1 MSRFV
6 ISNLRVGPEE
16 FREQL
21 PVTGTTID
29 VRTDPDGQQY
39 FYARLDGPIKHQ
51 IDTHFDTSACS
62 PEQLGADANG
72 PFLWVTDIVMRSS
85 TPGEQPHYGM
95 HRFPVDLAYAIDL
108 SYIDDPALDFGKILP
123 IATAEIDDVPAAAPA
138 DTPEPAPAAA
148 AAAAAAVDVPEQ
160 VSIPA
165 ADLDTPAEGDTT
177 TSPAAGDNV
186 AATGLDVEQRD
197 TPTPEAVHVGGN
209 VTAATPPAPAAPHTR
224 PPRPSR
230 PPVPE
235 ALTDTSPIPV
245 VQQHPPRTYPAPP
258 IPPAQLHVTTP
269 SRSRPSK
276 KALMVSATV
285 LTGTLLI
292 IFAGWSVLTSSDS
305 SDSDT
310 SAAPSPTAS
319 DVDLQRV
326 KAALPKGYSDGD
338 CTPTP
343 DTTQPSL
350 TCSPNA
356 DPAGPQTATYA
367 IYPDKQALQQ
377 AFTATI
383 ATFDRVICP
392 GNIQSPGPWRRN
404 SAPTQVAGTLFCG
417 TDRGQAVVVWTS
429 DAQTL
434 LNVTAGNAQGPSL
447 EQLYTWWTTHS

>member
-16 FREQL
+16 FRDQL

-39 FYARLDGPIKHQ
+39 FYARLDGPIKHR

-62 PEQLGADANG
+62 TEQLGADANG
-72 PFLWVTDIVMRSS
+72 PFLWVTDIVMRPS

-108 SYIDDPALDFGKILP
+108 SYLDDPALDFGKILP
-123 IATAEIDDVPAAAPA
+123 IATAEIDDVPDDALADATPSPA
-138 DTPEPAPAAA
+138 DGDAATA
-148 AAAAAAVDVPEQ
+148 LDVPEP
-160 VSIPA
+160 VSTPA

-186 AATGLDVEQRD
+186 AATGLDVEQRF
-197 TPTPEAVHVGGN
+197 TPAPEPARGGDN
-209 VTAATPPAPAAPHTR
+209 ASAATPPPAPAAPHAR
-224 PPRPSR
+224 PPRPPR
-230 PPVPE
+230 PPMPE

-276 KALMVSATV
+276 KTLMVAATV
-285 LTGTLLI
+285 LTGALLI
-292 IFAGWSVLTSSDS
+292 ILAGWSVLTSSDS

-326 KAALPKGYSDGD
+326 KAELPKGYSDGD

-343 DTTQPSL
+343 DTTHPSL
-350 TCSPNA
+350 TCTPNA
-356 DPAGPQTATYA
+356 DPGGPQSATYA
-367 IYPDKQALQQ
+367 IYPDKQALQE

-383 ATFDRVICP
+383 ATFDRTICP

-429 DAQTL
+429 EAQTL

>member
-16 FREQL
+16 LREQL

-62 PEQLGADANG
+62 PVQLGADANG
-72 PFLWVTDIVMRSS
+72 PVLWVTDIVMRSS

-123 IATAEIDDVPAAAPA
+123 IATAEIDDVPDDALADATPTPADGDAAALGV
-138 DTPEPAPAAA
+138 PEP
-148 AAAAAAVDVPEQ
+148 
-160 VSIPA
+160 VSTPA
-165 ADLDTPAEGDTT
+165 ADLGTPAEGDTT
-177 TSPAAGDNV
+177 TSPATGDNV

-197 TPTPEAVHVGGN
+197 TQTPEPAGVGGN
-209 VTAATPPAPAAPHTR
+209 ATGATSPAAPVAPHVR
-224 PPRPSR
+224 PSRPSR

-235 ALTDTSPIPV
+235 ALSDTSPIPV

-269 SRSRPSK
+269 SRSGPSK
-276 KALMVSATV
+276 KALMVSSAV

-310 SAAPSPTAS
+310 SAAPSPAAS

-326 KAALPKGYSDGD
+326 KAVLPKGYSDGD

-350 TCSPNA
+350 SCSANV
-356 DPAGPQTATYA
+356 DPGGPHTATYA
-367 IYPDKQALQQ
+367 IYPDKQALQR
-377 AFTATI
+377 AFTTTV
-383 ATFDRVICP
+383 ATFDRAICP
-392 GNIQSPGPWRRN
+392 GNIQSPGAWRRN
-404 SAPTQVAGTLFCG
+404 SSPTQVAGTLFCG
-417 TDRGQAVVVWTS
+417 TDHGQAVVVWTS

-434 LNVTAGNAQGPSL
+434 LNVTAGSAQGPSL
-447 EQLYTWWTTHS
+447 GQLYTWWTTHS